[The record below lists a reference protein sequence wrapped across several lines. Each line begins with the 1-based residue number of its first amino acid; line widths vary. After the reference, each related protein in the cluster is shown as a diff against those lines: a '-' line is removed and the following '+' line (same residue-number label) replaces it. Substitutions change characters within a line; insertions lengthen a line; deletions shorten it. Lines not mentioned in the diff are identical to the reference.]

1 VRHIRIIIGSS
12 LWLLGCGVAPT
23 SDEPEPLPPI
33 VGEGERVRIATD
45 AVNVVCAGTLA
56 WADAQLD
63 RVEQELELDGVDGSV
78 DVYLLGAAALAERCG
93 PGLYSCSIAGDP
105 AQIYVRAELY
115 ELRVVHE
122 LVHDR
127 IAYTPAAGSA
137 PLFDEGLAAAHARPW
152 CPPLPSWTPPS
163 ADALLDA
170 DDAAELP
177 EHGEYLGGELL
188 RWLLDAHGPMA
199 VLDFM
204 AALGDTRDAAEIR
217 SAYLDHFGTEL
228 DADLF
233 AHLRALD
240 EPLPP
245 SQSGCLAPD
254 APVSSRFVGYE
265 LEAQLDCDSPLVHND
280 FAHPGNL
287 YVEWTLDVDAT
298 DGAVFGTRGYL
309 PPNTELR
316 IEPCACQQGEGTT
329 WSSAT
334 EFVMSDWTGYFEIEL
349 APGSYRVR
357 WSGPPATT
365 LELGLVEPCDFVAQ
379 DCPDGFVCNF
389 SNDCMLPPSNPQL
402 QGEPCNVDSGFYIGN
417 CDFDSECVGDVPG
430 DGVDDGVCMT
440 YCGDGDLGIECPDGL
455 VCDPFIVCT
464 MACDPLVQDCAAGS
478 TCYPD
483 FETGTGGCI
492 PSGESGLLEPCNI
505 LYPYC
510 ETGLFCTIYG
520 PIEGCAGEGWF
531 SFDGC
536 CMPICDPSAP
546 DPGCPPELPN
556 CVADDEE
563 VIGWCTP

>member
-1 VRHIRIIIGSS
+1 VRHTRILIGAS
-12 LWLLGCGVAPT
+12 LWLLGCGDAPP
-23 SDEPEPLPPI
+23 SDELEPLPPI

-56 WADAQLD
+56 WVDAELD
-63 RVEQELELDGVDGSV
+63 RVEQELQLDEGDSSV
-78 DVYLLGAAALAERCG
+78 DVYLLGATALAERCG
-93 PGLYSCSIAGDP
+93 SGVYSCSVAGDP
-105 AQIYVRAELY
+105 AQIFVRAELY

-177 EHGEYLGGELL
+177 QHGEYLGGELV
-188 RWLLDAHGPMA
+188 RWLLDAHGPTA
-199 VLDFM
+199 VLEFM
-204 AALGDTRDAAEIR
+204 AALGETRDAAEIR
-217 SAYLDHFGTEL
+217 AVYLDHFGAEL
-228 DADLF
+228 DVELF

-245 SQSGCLAPD
+245 SQTGCLAPD

-265 LEAQLDCDSPLVHND
+265 LEAQLDCHSPRVHND
-280 FAHPGNL
+280 FAHPGQL
-287 YVEWTLDVDAT
+287 YVEWTLEVDAI
-298 DGAVFGTRGYL
+298 DGAVFHTRGSL

-316 IEPCACQQGEGTT
+316 IEPCACQPGEGTT

-334 EFVMSDWTGYFEIEL
+334 ELVISDWSYFEVEL
-349 APGSYRVR
+349 APGRYRVR
-357 WSGPPATT
+357 WSGLPGTT
-365 LELGLVEPCDFVAQ
+365 LELGLVQPCDFVAQ

-389 SNDCMLPPSNPQL
+389 SNGCIPPPSNPQL
-402 QGEPCNVDSGFYIGN
+402 QGEPCNVDSGFLIGT
-417 CDFDSECVGDVPG
+417 CDFDLACVGDVPG
-430 DGVDDGVCMT
+430 DGVDGGVCMT
-440 YCGDGDLGIECPDGL
+440 HCGDGDLGIECPDGL
-455 VCDPFIVCT
+455 VCEPFTVCT
-464 MACDPLVQDCAAGS
+464 MACDPLVQDCEAGW

-483 FETGTGGCI
+483 FETGAGGCI

-505 LYPYC
+505 LFSSC
-510 ETGLFCTIYG
+510 ETGLFCAIDAA
-520 PIEGCAGEGWF
+520 IEGCAGDGWF
-531 SFDGC
+531 SFEGC

-546 DPGCPPELPN
+546 DPECPPELPN

-563 VIGWCTP
+563 AIGWCTP